1 MADQASATIRLIAT
15 IPRIIP
21 TIEEMPIL
29 PVAFRNQ
36 TRDMIP
42 SRIAV
47 MAKMP
52 VRMTHERMPKIR
64 LKKPS
69 QFLLRFGAA
78 FGTAAGAGTAAGDDC
93 ITGTTGAGAGAAAGE
108 DTGAGCAR
116 DAACLFPR
124 GFPQLLQNWLV
135 SGFRVPHSPQNIFT
149 LRRYAAGPPQP
160 NGQYRCT
167 ACPPLPTAMLY
178 GMAVHIVL
186 TPTPW
191 PLASRARQ
199 VCWLIS
205 PTNIRLSLS
214 VPIAMHASLLLFF
227 MATSHRQSTFR

>member
-1 MADQASATIRLIAT
+1 MADQVSATIRLIAA

-36 TRDMIP
+36 TSDMIP

-124 GFPQLLQNWLV
+124 ASRNCCRTGWYRDSGSHTHRRTYSPSADLQQVPLSQTV
-135 SGFRVPHSPQNIFT
+135 SIVAQRVPRCQRPCCTVWLFISCSP
-149 LRRYAAGPPQP
+149 RRPGRSQAVQDRSAGS
-160 NGQYRCT
+160 
-167 ACPPLPTAMLY
+167 
-178 GMAVHIVL
+178 
-186 TPTPW
+186 
-191 PLASRARQ
+191 SRRQ
-199 VCWLIS
+199 
-205 PTNIRLSLS
+205 
-214 VPIAMHASLLLFF
+214 
-227 MATSHRQSTFR
+227 TSG